1 MPQRGW
7 LGLVF
12 GRLFS
17 GPGYANYNRVLSD
30 ETDGDENASTSFVGL
45 RSLPQHFRARFG
57 GYASTALFLSFS
69 GVLFLFAVLGEE
81 FSTAE
86 LAFTK
91 DNASVGDEVARTS
104 LGNSSLSHGGSQ
116 PVLVSVNASS
126 AWKTQYKLYNA
137 STVVVVPGSGG
148 ASASSASHPN
158 FNDAGKSSIFYWTL
172 AVGTLAVFVAI
183 VRSLVILRRALI
195 ERSAAAASGRAFA
208 FASRARGIG
217 GIPRGLSLSDLI
229 NGNLGNLRS
238 HLQLMGRELNE
249 NDFEVLTQLDAIN
262 QGVGLGGEQG
272 AGGGAV
278 RGASERTINRLP
290 LHTIT
295 SAEIASKAEH
305 DSNSQSCA
313 VCMEPFEVGA
323 TVRTVLCLHS
333 FHQQCIDPWLRLH
346 ASCPICKC
354 SVEESGGEWEGGD

>member
-1 MPQRGW
+1 MMPQRGW
-7 LGLVF
+7 LGPSL
-12 GRLFS
+12 GRLFA

-30 ETDGDENASTSFVGL
+30 EGDGDDSVNTGIVGL
-45 RSLPQHFRARFG
+45 RGLPQYFRARFG

-86 LAFTK
+86 FAFTK
-91 DNASVGDEVARTS
+91 DNATGGNEGTRTGLS
-104 LGNSSLSHGGSQ
+104 NSSLAHGGSQ

-126 AWKTQYKLYNA
+126 AWKTQIHNS

-148 ASASSASHPN
+148 TSASSASHPK

-172 AVGTLAVFVAI
+172 SIGTLVVFVAI

-229 NGNLGNLRS
+229 NGNLGNLRN

-262 QGVGLGGEQG
+262 QGVGLGGEQR

-278 RGASERTINRLP
+278 QGASERTINRLP

-295 SAEIASKAEH
+295 SSEMANKAAH
-305 DSNSQSCA
+305 DSNSQTCA
-313 VCMEPFEVGA
+313 ICMEPFEEGT

-333 FHQQCIDPWLRLH
+333 FHQHCIDPWLRLH
-346 ASCPICKC
+346 ANCPICKC
-354 SVEESGGEWEGGD
+354 SVEESEGEWEGGD